1 MDMISKPFLAS
12 LAVSLVMG
20 LSSIASAQQPTSGD
34 LKKVTFLT
42 NYTFHGRHSPFFVGV
57 EKGFYADEGLDVT
70 IQPATG
76 SGFVVTALEGKQA
89 DYGMVDAGTLIQ
101 AVAKGANVKAFS
113 VFMDVTTSGLASVEP
128 YKTLE
133 ALKGANI
140 AASLTDSA
148 RVILPIIFNEH
159 GVDPNSV
166 EWVAADPGGYVS
178 LLLSGQIDLYA
189 ASLDGDIP
197 MLRRIAGRQGKDVH
211 FLPYSDWGYDV
222 FGYVLAAH
230 ADRFAERPDEIRAFA
245 RATAKAVEYAMENPE
260 ETAKIMVKHNPT
272 LNPEATLDQ
281 WKQSILAIRTDYV
294 KQHGYG
300 VATEDRVK
308 RSIDLVKNAMKIN
321 SDVSPQDLF
330 GMGIAKN

>member
-1 MDMISKPFLAS
+1 MDMISKQLLAS
-12 LAVSLVMG
+12 LALSLALG
-20 LSSIASAQQPTSGD
+20 LTNAASAQQPTSGD

-42 NYTFHGRHSPFFVGV
+42 NYVFHGRHSPFFVGV
-57 EKGFYADEGLDVT
+57 EKGFYAEEGLDVT

-101 AVAKGANVKAFS
+101 SVAKGASAKAFS
-113 VFMDVTTSGLASVEP
+113 VFMDVTTSGLASVKP
-128 YKTLE
+128 YKSLE
-133 ALKGANI
+133 ALKGATI

-148 RVILPIIFNEH
+148 RVILPIIFNGH
-159 GVDPNSV
+159 GVEANSV
-166 EWVAADPGGYVS
+166 EWVAADPGAYVS

-197 MLRRIAGRQGKDVH
+197 TLRRIASRQGKEVH
-211 FLPYSDWGYDV
+211 FLSYSDWGYDV

-230 ADRFAERPDEIRAFA
+230 SQRFAERPDEIRAFA
-245 RATAKAVEYAMENPE
+245 RATAKAVEYAVQNPD

-300 VATEDRVK
+300 AATEERV
-308 RSIDLVKNAMKIN
+308 RRNIDLVKNAMKIN
-321 SDVSPQDLF
+321 ADIPPHGLF
-330 GMGIAKN
+330 GLGIIK